1 MNLFDKGYLKHY
13 NIGTNFKIS
22 RYKKF
27 IGNDER
33 RKIMKKLFTLLVTA
47 VLAFTA
53 VLGLTACGGDK
64 VVLDVKDIE
73 LTSETYAFAIAKENT
88 ALKDEVNA
96 IIAELKD
103 NGQLNAII
111 DSFFTGEADFAYEN
125 PAAPTAANK
134 ADYFVVGTNAYF
146 PPFEMYEGN
155 KLTGIDMKIASVIAD
170 ELGKI
175 LFIKDMEF
183 DSLIPAVQTGE
194 VDIAMAGMTD
204 TAKRRES
211 VDFADGYYTSAQVIT
226 VLESD
231 TTFDDCKTVEDV
243 ENILKAKD
251 SSFKIGTQKGTTGYM
266 YSAGDVDFGYDGFTS
281 LTTKAYDTG
290 ALAMQDLKNG
300 KVNAVILDK
309 QPSLM
314 ITAQMNK

>member
-1 MNLFDKGYLKHY
+1 
-13 NIGTNFKIS
+13 
-22 RYKKF
+22 
-27 IGNDER
+27 
-33 RKIMKKLFTLLVTA
+33 MKKLFTLLVTA
-47 VLAFTA
+47 ILAITCS
-53 VLGLTACGGDK
+53 LGLTACGEK

-88 ALKDEVNA
+88 ALKDEVNT
-96 IIAELKD
+96 IIANLKTSGEL
-103 NGQLNAII
+103 NTII
-111 DSFFTGEADFAYEN
+111 DSFFTGEADFEYEN
-125 PAAPTAANK
+125 PAAPSASDR

-146 PPFEMYEGN
+146 PPFEMYNGS
-155 KLTGIDMKIASVIAD
+155 KLTGIDMKIASVIAT
-170 ELGKI
+170 ELGKT
-175 LFIKDMEF
+175 LYIKDMEF

-231 TTFDDCKTVEDV
+231 TTFDACTTVADV
-243 ENILKAKD
+243 EAILAAQD
-251 SSFKIGTQKGTTGYM
+251 SSFKVGTQKGTTGYM
-266 YSAGDVDFGYDGFTS
+266 YSAGDADFGYDGFTS

-300 KVNAVILDK
+300 KINAVILDK

-314 ITAQMNK
+314 ITSDMNK